1 MKTLQ
6 PATVILCVLCLAS
19 RAPAQEPVIQI
30 QADQVLQFE

>member
-1 MKTLQ
+1 MKKLR
-6 PATVILCVLCLAS
+6 PAVVIVSVLCLVS